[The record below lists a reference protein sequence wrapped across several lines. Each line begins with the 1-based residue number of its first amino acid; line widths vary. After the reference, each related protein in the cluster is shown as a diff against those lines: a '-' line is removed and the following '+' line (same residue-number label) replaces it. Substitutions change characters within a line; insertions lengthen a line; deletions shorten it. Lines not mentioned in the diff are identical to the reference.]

1 MKRIHALL
9 NYRGILICGI
19 SNLNLWKRNRF
30 SYGKQEYLQLPN
42 SNYTG
47 SKQHNNFFRENQKEK
62 KNVQQ
67 SIDRHGSL
75 LWKEW
80 FSHIITNM
88 QENNN
93 RIVWSFPSI
102 FLGVFLNS

>member
-1 MKRIHALL
+1 MLFLTIGVSLFAAFLTL
-9 NYRGILICGI
+9 T
-19 SNLNLWKRNRF
+19 
-30 SYGKQEYLQLPN
+30 YGKEIDLAMGN
-42 SNYTG
+42 KNTSNYLTVTILVV
-47 SKQHNNFFRENQKEK
+47 NNIIIFFRENQKEK